1 MMKLLYKPTGN
12 IFTLHDEEALRIKR
26 EDRGNDYKILD
37 CGDLEEVEETIT
49 QEEVQEI
56 VEQEQEAL
64 EQEQEEFEQA
74 KSDEAEPPKV
84 NPNHKKFEIKED
96 YSNMTKKELAI
107 LAEKITGKYV
117 DHTKT
122 TKDKIIAIIE
132 GK

>member
-1 MMKLLYKPTGN
+1 MLKLLYKPTGN
-12 IFTLHDEEALRIKR
+12 IFTLPDAEALRIKK

-37 CGDLEEVEETIT
+37 CGDLKQVEETIT

-64 EQEQEEFEQA
+64 EQEQQEFEEA
-74 KSDEAEPPKV
+74 KSDEAELPKV

-96 YSNMTKKELAI
+96 YSNMTRAELAI

-117 DHTKT
+117 DPTKMR
-122 TKDKIIAIIE
+122 KDKIIAIIE